1 MITSILR
8 KFLQFNTLLLFI
20 PTYIPSNKLSG
31 FQHILDIYSTKVVV
45 MHVGRIYCTY
55 THAQ

>member
-8 KFLQFNTLLLFI
+8 IFLQFNTLPIFI
-20 PTYIPSNKLSG
+20 PTYIPSDKLSG
-31 FQHILDIYSTKVVV
+31 FQHSLDIYSTKIVV

>member
-8 KFLQFNTLLLFI
+8 KYLQFNTLLISI
-20 PTYIPSNKLSG
+20 PTYISSNKLSG
-31 FQHILDIYSTKVVV
+31 FQHTLDIYCTKVVV
-45 MHVGRIYCTY
+45 MLVGRRYCTY